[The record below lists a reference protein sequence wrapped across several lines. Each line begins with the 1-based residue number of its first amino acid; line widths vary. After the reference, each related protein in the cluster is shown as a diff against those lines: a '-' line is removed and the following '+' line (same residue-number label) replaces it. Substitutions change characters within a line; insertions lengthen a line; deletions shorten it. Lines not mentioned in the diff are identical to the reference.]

1 MKTPVIKPCL
11 LMMSAIF
18 LLFIV
23 PSGCGDD
30 KGPSMQTD
38 VDENNYFAPV
48 ENTQRSNR
56 SKRTYNNSES
66 FAKRRAD
73 MLIRNL
79 DKDQDQMI
87 SARELEGHRF
97 AEQIGMSD
105 ADGNGMIT
113 RQELTDLRKM
123 RSVRKSGTK
132 DKSAPDR
139 EQINKYF
146 SKYDTDKNGSITP
159 DEAEKSRF
167 GSGMMRADT
176 DGDKKISQEE
186 FDKAA
191 RDYYSRMRRGPGQ
204 GRSRGGQQGRPRRGQ
219 GRGYRRTNQN
229 MP

>member
-1 MKTPVIKPCL
+1 
-11 LMMSAIF
+11 
-18 LLFIV
+18 
-23 PSGCGDD
+23 
-30 KGPSMQTD
+30 MQEE
-38 VDENNYFAPV
+38 VDEHKYFAPV
-48 ENTQRSNR
+48 ESSQGRNR
-56 SKRTYNNSES
+56 PKRQDRNPEE

-73 MLIRNL
+73 MLLKNH

-87 SARELEGHRF
+87 SAKELEGHRF
-97 AEQIGMSD
+97 AEQIGMAD

-132 DKSAPDR
+132 DRSAPGR

-159 DEAEKSRF
+159 DEAEKTRF
-167 GSGMMRADT
+167 GSRMMQADT

-191 RDYYSRMRRGPGQ
+191 RDYFSRMRRGPGQ